1 MLFASSNSHNRP
13 WESALTEPQ
22 KLPATPQKSEQDR
35 FKFDIV
41 YLVPILASL
50 LVGLGC
56 AYLLAPIQSDAIPVT
71 PIPET
76 TTGAPWLNAT
86 YFVVLIAVAATLF
99 YFLIKR
105 RSKRIIKGIVV
116 MALTTA
122 SGLLSIIYL
131 YAIFANI
138 SYADYIVLP
147 LTAAIIVLFDVAIFK
162 IGGVARDVV
171 VIFLGGALGIFF
183 GKFIPLW
190 SAVLILAFLAI
201 YDVFAV
207 YKGPVGKIA
216 QSSGLEQLQGLSF
229 SFKDIQMG
237 LGDLVFYSML
247 TGTIFFTFLPN
258 LIPTLASIIGI
269 LAGSVITLFML
280 EKKGIFPGLPFPILL
295 GLTFG
300 LATGFLL

>member
-1 MLFASSNSHNRP
+1 MLFASSNSHNQP
-13 WESALTEPQ
+13 WESTLTEPQ
-22 KLPATPQKSEQDR
+22 NPPTAPQKSEQDR

-56 AYLLAPIQSDAIPVT
+56 AYLLAPVQSDAIPVT

-76 TTGAPWLNAT
+76 VTGAPWLNAT
-86 YFVVLIAVAATLF
+86 YFVVLVGVAATVF
-99 YFLIKR
+99 YLLLKR
-105 RSKRIIKGIVV
+105 RSKRIIKGLIVV
-116 MALTTA
+116 ALTTA

-131 YAIFANI
+131 YAIFANV

-147 LTAAIIVLFDVAIFK
+147 LTVAIIVLFDLAIFK
-162 IGGVARDVV
+162 IGGVSRDIV

-201 YDVFAV
+201 YDIFAV

-247 TGTIFFTFLPN
+247 TGTIFFTFVPN
-258 LIPTLASIIGI
+258 LIPTLAAIIGI
-269 LAGSVITLFML
+269 LAGSIITLFML

-295 GLTFG
+295 GLAFG
-300 LATGFLL
+300 LTTGLLM

>member
-1 MLFASSNSHNRP
+1 MLFASSNSHNQSR
-13 WESALTEPQ
+13 EFALTDPQ
-22 KLPATPQKSEQDR
+22 KPPVTPQEKELDR

-56 AYLLAPIQSDAIPVT
+56 AYLLAPVQSDAIPVA
-71 PIPET
+71 PVPET
-76 TTGAPWLNAT
+76 TAGAPWWNAT
-86 YFVVLIAVAATLF
+86 YFVVLIAVAATVF
-99 YFLIKR
+99 YLLIKR
-105 RSKRIIKGIVV
+105 RSKRIIKGLVV
-116 MALTTA
+116 VAITTA

-131 YAIFANI
+131 YALFANV
-138 SYADYIVLP
+138 SYADYVVLP
-147 LTAAIIVLFDVAIFK
+147 LTVVITAVLDFAIFRV
-162 IGGVARDVV
+162 GGVARDAV
-171 VIFLGGALGIFF
+171 VIFMGGALGIFF

-201 YDVFAV
+201 YDIFAV

-216 QSSGLEQLQGLSF
+216 QSSGLDQLQGLSF

-258 LIPTLASIIGI
+258 LIPTLAAIIGI
-269 LAGSVITLFML
+269 LVGSVITLFML
-280 EKKGIFPGLPFPILL
+280 ENKGIFPGLPFPILL
-295 GLTFG
+295 GLAFG

>member
-1 MLFASSNSHNRP
+1 MLFANSISYNQA
-13 WESALTEPQ
+13 WESNLTEPQ
-22 KLPATPQKSEQDR
+22 KPPATPQKNEQDR

-41 YLVPILASL
+41 YLAPILASL

-56 AYLLAPIQSDAIPVT
+56 AYLLVPVQSDAIPVT

-86 YFVVLIAVAATLF
+86 YFVVLIALAATLF

-105 RSKRIIKGIVV
+105 RSKLVIKGIVV
-116 MALTTA
+116 VALTMA

-131 YAIFANI
+131 YALFVNV

-147 LTAAIIVLFDVAIFK
+147 LTVVITVLFDLAVFK

-171 VIFLGGALGIFF
+171 VIFMGGALGIFF
-183 GKFIPLW
+183 GKFVPIW
-190 SAVLILAFLAI
+190 SAVLILGFLAI

-216 QSSGLEQLQGLSF
+216 QSSGLDQLQGLSF
-229 SFKDIQMG
+229 SFKEIQMG

-258 LIPTLASIIGI
+258 LFPTLASIIGI
-269 LAGSVITLFML
+269 LAGSVITFFML

-295 GLTFG
+295 GLSFG

>member
-1 MLFASSNSHNRP
+1 MLFASSNSHNQP

-22 KLPATPQKSEQDR
+22 KPPAAPQKSEQDR

-50 LVGLGC
+50 LVGLAC
-56 AYLLAPIQSDAIPVT
+56 AYLLVPVQSDAIQPT
-71 PIPET
+71 PFPET
-76 TTGAPWLNAT
+76 TPGAPGLNAA
-86 YFVVLIAVAATLF
+86 YFVALIALAATLF
-99 YFLIKR
+99 YVLLKR
-105 RSKRIIKGIVV
+105 KSKRIIKALVV
-116 MALTTA
+116 TALTTA
-122 SGLLSIIYL
+122 SLLLSYIYL
-131 YAIFANI
+131 YTLFANVA
-138 SYADYIVLP
+138 YTYYIVLP
-147 LTAAIIVLFDVAIFK
+147 LMVVITVLFDVAVFK
-162 IGGVARDVV
+162 IGGEARNVV

-201 YDVFAV
+201 YDIFAV

-247 TGTIFFTFLPN
+247 TGTIFFRFLPN

-295 GLTFG
+295 GLAFG